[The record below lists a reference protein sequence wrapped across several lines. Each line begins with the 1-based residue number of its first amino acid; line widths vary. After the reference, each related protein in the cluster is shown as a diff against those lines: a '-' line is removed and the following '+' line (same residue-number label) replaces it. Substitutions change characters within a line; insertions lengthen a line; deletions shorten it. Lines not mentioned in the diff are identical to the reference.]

1 MTLNEMLE
9 AAAAAGAVQPTPVA
23 MALGAQKQQA
33 VQQASVEKQAALG
46 GLTKESLYASSVG
59 AGTNKGVNS
68 ASELEYDSRY
78 LTPTQLDQKYGQAA
92 TNRFSL
98 NRAAADQRVLGDTL
112 ATRNLDQTAADLTT
126 SVGLGMA
133 NSIGGIGAL
142 GLGVLNKDAGLYASQ
157 KLEDLNNFGQSTQ
170 SEALQAKRRLLAAKN
185 QLDERDNA
193 QQYLQDVASGK
204 SELTSSLARVGRDV
218 LTSVGNAASDPT
230 TLSDGIA
237 QGVGSLLG
245 ISPVSALLK
254 KAGGTVAKYGTS
266 LAIGAIEGGGSY
278 QQSANEVM
286 GMNHEQ
292 LLKTSPDYASMILR
306 GVAPAEAQAT
316 LANRTGLT
324 AAAYTIPAAI
334 AAGKLVDGFASDPLK
349 KVTARAAVGNLGRE
363 TIEEG
368 IQGGAGQLA
377 QNQAIQSFAD
387 NTKTLSEG
395 VGGQIGT
402 GALYGLG
409 TAGVVQAPSLAGG
422 AAGSAIR
429 GAVNYLGEKA
439 DKILAKNEA
448 DSPASINRAV
458 EQATS
463 LVQDAPAISAGLE
476 QTLAPVATDT
486 PEVAAAKATALA
498 DFPGFIAALQI
509 NDSERQSYIM
519 KPVADVIAS
528 AQTRPEA
535 VAVIIEDLKK
545 EKDPQTR
552 FAKTVALQVLINT
565 AFEST
570 DKLGGLD
577 SDLLP
582 EDAGKLFTGVMNM
595 NDLLVNSPEVLREL
609 QNAGKFLESDL
620 GKKLLN
626 DMNQT
631 PESAQGIATI
641 VASVVDRNPN
651 DVDQETVQTFLKMAK
666 DGSIRL
672 TEKQTAALESA
683 NALVQAAKDYNAEL
697 VARGEKAPKDA
708 VTNEVTT
715 YDKADRNVLGSKS
728 GLQHMNSVRDLVNQ
742 GDVKTAR
749 IALEMLGNFAQSQA
763 NKVAAINNQYAEG
776 RAAQPRPVDV
786 LLPDGLTFAQSST
799 PYGIKPDS
807 VGSVRFAHRITA
819 EARFLTQLYNSLATT
834 YPQLKGTLKPI
845 PELDVAFQGMSADVA
860 AEFAS
865 KVRKYP
871 EESKLTKPAA
881 VVPLVP
887 ATPAAPE
894 VKAKKESKPKAVK
907 EDVLE
912 PTAAMKRVVNVETL
926 QRQLAVSDPESKRY
940 KQLAME
946 ITLRKEVAKNQSTSE
961 KPNVTETTEA
971 IKTEPNQTT
980 KTTTSGPSTTGTTT
994 VDVPEAN
1001 QAVAPVTSE
1010 PVATETVAPV
1020 EPRTAA
1026 QQKQID
1032 KLKKEIEIY
1041 DTFLKCLGGK

>member
-1 MTLNEMLE
+1 MNINEILAQ
-9 AAAAAGAVQPTPVA
+9 AAAQPRSLDTASLPI
-23 MALGAQKQQA
+23 GAQKQAA
-33 VQQASVEKQAALG
+33 VGVASAEKRAAMVA
-46 GLTKESLYASSVG
+46 LTPTALYAPTVG
-59 AGTNKGVNS
+59 RIENKGVAS
-68 ASELEYDSRY
+68 ASEIETDARTMFPWE
-78 LTPTQLDQKYGQAA
+78 LTAKYGEDVANRVSAA
-92 TNRFSL
+92 SSTANR
-98 NRAAADQRVLGDTL
+98 TL
-112 ATRNLDQTAADLTT
+112 LDDMASTRGGSQTAADLTT

-170 SEALQAKRRLLAAKN
+170 SEALQAKRRLLAAQN
-185 QLDERDNA
+185 QLDERDST

-254 KAGGTVAKYGTS
+254 KAGGAVAKYGTP

-368 IQGGAGQLA
+368 TQGGAGQLA

-409 TAGVVQAPSLAGG
+409 TAGVVQAPSLVSGT
-422 AAGSAIR
+422 AGSAIK
-429 GAVNYLGEKA
+429 GAVSYLGEKA

-458 EQATS
+458 EQAAS

-486 PEVAAAKATALA
+486 PEVAAAKATALV

-519 KPVADVIAS
+519 KPVAGVIAN

-535 VAVIIEDLKK
+535 VAAIIEDLKQ

-552 FAKTVALQVLINT
+552 FAKTVALQVLVNT
-565 AFEST
+565 AFDST

-631 PESAQGIATI
+631 PESAQGVATI

-651 DVDQETVQTFLKMAK
+651 DVDQGTVQTFLKMAK

-776 RAAQPRPVDV
+776 RTAQPRPVDV
-786 LLPDGLTFAQSST
+786 LLPDGLTFAESTT

-834 YPQLKGTLKPI
+834 YPQLKGKLKPI
-845 PELDVAFQGMSADVA
+845 PELDAAFQGRSADVA
-860 AEFAS
+860 AEFTS
-865 KVRKYP
+865 KIRKYP
-871 EESKLTKPAA
+871 EESKLTKPTA
-881 VVPLVP
+881 VVTLVP
-887 ATPAAPE
+887 ATPAAPV

-907 EDVLE
+907 EPKPFKISV
-912 PTAAMKRVVNVETL
+912 
-926 QRQLAVSDPESKRY
+926 AV
-940 KQLAME
+940 Q
-946 ITLRKEVAKNQSTSE
+946 NQSTKKLE
-961 KPNVTETTEA
+961 ERLTTETRPNILEQVKAELEIRKNKPTPETPNVIETTEA

-980 KTTTSGPSTTGTTT
+980 KATTSGPSTTGTTT
-994 VDVPEAN
+994 VVE
-1001 QAVAPVTSE
+1001 PVTETE
-1010 PVATETVAPV
+1010 PVATETVVPV
-1020 EPRTAA
+1020 EPRTEA
-1026 QQKQID
+1026 QQKQIN
-1032 KLKKEIEIY
+1032 KLEKEIEIY